1 MSVDT
6 AMKNGAHHD
15 FSKFQP
21 KIPIPD
27 LLGIQLASWE
37 SFLQED
43 ILPEKRENQGLEAV
57 FKNMFPVEDA
67 RNDYILEY
75 KHYYLGLPKYTE
87 KECLE
92 RRISL
97 SVPLKVR
104 FILNITDENDRSKY
118 VQSIEQDVFFGNI
131 PYMTESGTFIING
144 AERIIV
150 SQLQRSPGVFFDQNF
165 HPNGTK
171 LFQARIIPFRGSWVD
186 FTTDI
191 YDCIYAIIDRRRKF
205 PATLLLRAIG
215 FSTNREILEAFELT
229 KSYKISSKKNLL
241 NKTLLED
248 IVDKSTGEVVAETG
262 VVITENRIDEWKKI
276 GISELTVAK
285 KEESLAIVAYTH
297 EGNKELCL
305 KIENMEERFLH
316 SC

>member
-6 AMKNGAHHD
+6 AMKNGVRHD
-15 FSKFQP
+15 FSKFHP
-21 KIPIPD
+21 KIPVPD
-27 LLGIQLASWE
+27 LLAIQLESWE

-43 ILPEKRENQGLEAV
+43 ILPEKRKNQGLEAV
-57 FKNMFPVEDA
+57 FKNMFPVEDT
-67 RNDYILEY
+67 RNDYVLEY

-97 SVPLKVR
+97 AVPLKVR
-104 FILNITDENDRSKY
+104 FVLNITDENDRGKY

-144 AERIIV
+144 AERVIV

-171 LFQARIIPFRGSWVD
+171 LYQARIIPFRGSWVD

-205 PATLLLRAIG
+205 PATILLRAIG
-215 FSTNREILEAFELT
+215 YSSNRDILESFDLT
-229 KSYKISSKKNLL
+229 KTYRISSKKDLI
-241 NKTLLED
+241 NKSLLEH
-248 IVDKSTGEVVAETG
+248 IVDKKQV
-262 VVITENRIDEWKKI
+262 K
-276 GISELTVAK
+276 
-285 KEESLAIVAYTH
+285 SLRNLV
-297 EGNKELCL
+297 LLLL
-305 KIENMEERFLH
+305 KRD
-316 SC
+316 

>member
-6 AMKNGAHHD
+6 AMKNGARHD

-43 ILPEKRENQGLEAV
+43 ILPEKRENKGLEAV

-144 AERIIV
+144 AERVIV

-215 FSTNREILEAFELT
+215 FSTNREILEAFELA
-229 KSYKISSKKNLL
+229 KSYKISSKKNL
-241 NKTLLED
+241 
-248 IVDKSTGEVVAETG
+248 
-262 VVITENRIDEWKKI
+262 
-276 GISELTVAK
+276 
-285 KEESLAIVAYTH
+285 
-297 EGNKELCL
+297 
-305 KIENMEERFLH
+305 
-316 SC
+316 